1 MKLTPFKAIATTCDV
16 KPGSE
21 APGDKGTLHVK
32 GQAFTDIV
40 ESSDAR
46 IAGVNTPTLD
56 IVIDPASG
64 KGELSGS
71 FVWKPKAGDGTWEG
85 MMEGQIREGLVT
97 ARGVACGSGA
107 LEGLSLRVDFQ
118 QVRESQGQP
127 PCPEP
132 KAFFAMQGLI
142 LERA

>member
-1 MKLTPFKAIATTCDV
+1 MKLTAFTASATTCDIT
-16 KPGSE
+16 PGSQ
-21 APGDKGTLHVK
+21 APDNKGTLHIK

-56 IVIDPASG
+56 IAIDPASG
-64 KGELSGS
+64 MGELSGS
-71 FVWKPKAGDGTWEG
+71 FVWKPKAYEGTWEG
-85 MMEGQIREGLVT
+85 MMKGQIRDGLVT
-97 ARGVACGSGA
+97 ALGLAHGTGR

-118 QVRESQGQP
+118 QVREGQGQP

-132 KAFFAMQGLI
+132 KAFFAMQGLL
-142 LERA
+142 LERS